1 MAVESQKMNARA
13 AATMAEAQLPP
24 QAERRSEP
32 PPRPARRSDPR
43 KLHQGLMY
51 GLMTLGMLL
60 VLIPTVGIFYTIFA
74 NGYRQITLTFLTQAP
89 LDNGLRGGIGPAIL
103 GTFAL
108 MIGTVVLS
116 LPLGIFA
123 AIYLTEYARKGP
135 VIRIIRMAIV
145 NLAGVPSIVHGLFGL
160 GLFVYFFGG
169 QLDRLL
175 KHDQPVWQNQ
185 TLLWGAA
192 TLAVLVLPIVI
203 TATEEALLS
212 VPRSFRE
219 GSMGLGATKWQTIS
233 RVILPSAV
241 PGILTGAI
249 LAVGRAA
256 GETAPI
262 LLTAALSW
270 TSNKGMPQPSEPVMA
285 LPYHLYY
292 VVTQVANAP
301 LRLQY
306 GIAMTLLLLVFIVNL
321 TAIILRARLRRARKW

>member
-1 MAVESQKMNARA
+1 
-13 AATMAEAQLPP
+13 
-24 QAERRSEP
+24 
-32 PPRPARRSDPR
+32 
-43 KLHQGLMY
+43 MY
-51 GLMTLGMLL
+51 GLMTAGMLL
-60 VLIPTVGIFYTIFA
+60 VLIPTLLVFGTIFV
-74 NGYRQITLTFLTQAP
+74 NGYRQLTPTFLTKAP
-89 LDNGLRGGIGPAIL
+89 LDNGLSGGIGPAIL
-103 GTFAL
+103 GTFSL
-108 MIGTVVLS
+108 MMGTIILS

-135 VIRIIRMAIV
+135 IVRIVRMAIV

-169 QLDRLL
+169 QLDRIF
-175 KHDQPVWQNQ
+175 HNDRPIWQNQ
-185 TLLWGAA
+185 TLLWGSA

-219 GSMGLGATKWQTIS
+219 GSMGLGATKWQTI
-233 RVILPSAV
+233 RHVILPAAV

-270 TSNKGMPQPSEPVMA
+270 TSNAGFPRPSEPVMA

-301 LRLQY
+301 LRIQY
-306 GIAMTLLLLVFIVNL
+306 GIAMTLLLLVFVVNL
-321 TAIILRARLRRARKW
+321 TAIILRARLRAARKW